1 MEFGRS
7 QLHLLLHVIVPAIV
21 AFGLGRAQKLRALL
35 IMLSAI
41 LIDLD
46 HLLASPIY
54 DPNRCSLD
62 FHPLHHYSIHPLYL
76 AMTLHPKTR
85 WFGIGLLI
93 HVALDGIDC
102 LLM

>member
-21 AFGLGRAQKLRALL
+21 AFGLGRTEKLKALL

-41 LIDLD
+41 LLDLD
-46 HLLASPIY
+46 HLFASPIY

-62 FHPLHHYSIHPLYL
+62 FHSLHHYSIHPLYL
-76 AMTLHPKTR
+76 AMCFHPKTR
-85 WFGIGLLI
+85 WLGIGLLI
-93 HVALDGIDC
+93 HMALDGIDC